1 MADGL
6 HQGVGRGVGRRSI
19 GIVHMY
25 KPPRQLKRRRGD
37 EQPTPYLFGATR
49 SRSEMAWGSMSP
61 GREGASTG
69 LSSGD
74 QVSSNVRAGHV
85 QMQFEA
91 QLWAPSCASPVQADA
106 IKRLPDSMP
115 FESAHPLKQAASRRI
130 TLPSAGISQVS
141 PVFNRDVGQAH
152 AHPKHLTH

>member
-19 GIVHMY
+19 GIVHMC

-37 EQPTPYLFGATR
+37 EQRTPYSSGATR
-49 SRSEMAWGSMSP
+49 SRSEMGWGSMSP

-91 QLWAPSCASPVQADA
+91 QL
-106 IKRLPDSMP
+106 
-115 FESAHPLKQAASRRI
+115 
-130 TLPSAGISQVS
+130 
-141 PVFNRDVGQAH
+141 
-152 AHPKHLTH
+152 